1 MEKKLYR
8 DEYRK
13 KIGGVCAGL
22 AEYFDMDVA
31 IIRALFL
38 LTFIFMGTGLMAYI
52 VLWIVLPKKGINFYN
67 PNVDYR
73 VPPEQQYNPNVDYRV
88 PPEQQYTPFEGVP
101 PPKSSS
107 TAGVIFGCILIFFGA
122 SFLLHELHVFYFW
135 HVAKLWPAILIV
147 VGLAV
152 IVSGQKKQPWETYF
166 QSANKEPEVK
176 TSDESLNTEE
186 KKDDNFTDT
195 PPTI

>member
-38 LTFIFMGTGLMAYI
+38 LTFIFMGTGLAAYV
-52 VLWIVLPKKGINFYN
+52 VLWIVIPKRGVNFYN

-73 VPPEQQYNPNVDYRV
+73 VPPEQPYSPFDSSGPVTPGAPFGAI
-88 PPEQQYTPFEGVP
+88 PPK
-101 PPKSSS
+101 KSSS
-107 TAGVIFGCILIFFGA
+107 TAGVIIGCVLIFFGA

-135 HVAKLWPAILIV
+135 HMAKLWPVILIV

-152 IVSGQKKQPWETYF
+152 IVSGQKKEPWETGF
-166 QSANKEPEVK
+166 QNTTTDQDVKATDDTDTLNK
-176 TSDESLNTEE
+176 EE
-186 KKDDNFTDT
+186 KKDDNITDT